1 MSRPLLVML
10 VLASVGAA
18 SAWPLAAFAYKGA
31 EFTSAAAGDVE
42 VLLAYIDPGVAGF
55 VIVAVL
61 GFISSIGYMARSYV
75 GRAKR
80 LLFGGGEAGA
90 DGDAEGGELLSVD
103 GDVVIRRYGQG
114 LGTSDFSQHL
124 FAKRVGYIGRPAGR
138 RGQFQKQLEHERRH
152 TGSSKPRGCRP
163 PIEVRIDWLWV
174 AHVDEIPKDNNSYLE
189 ACGR

>member
-61 GFISSIGYMARSYV
+61 GFISSIGYLARSYV

-80 LLFGGGEAGA
+80 WLFGRSEAGADADGEAGA
-90 DGDAEGGELLSVD
+90 DGDAEGEAGAD
-103 GDVVIRRYGQG
+103 GNAD
-114 LGTSDFSQHL
+114 
-124 FAKRVGYIGRPAGR
+124 
-138 RGQFQKQLEHERRH
+138 
-152 TGSSKPRGCRP
+152 
-163 PIEVRIDWLWV
+163 
-174 AHVDEIPKDNNSYLE
+174 DEGAN
-189 ACGR
+189 C

>member
-80 LLFGGGEAGA
+80 WLFGRSEAGADGNADGEAGA
-90 DGDAEGGELLSVD
+90 DGNAEGEAGAD
-103 GDVVIRRYGQG
+103 GNAD
-114 LGTSDFSQHL
+114 
-124 FAKRVGYIGRPAGR
+124 
-138 RGQFQKQLEHERRH
+138 
-152 TGSSKPRGCRP
+152 
-163 PIEVRIDWLWV
+163 
-174 AHVDEIPKDNNSYLE
+174 DEGAN
-189 ACGR
+189 C